1 VTALEAAGV
10 VAFVALIVAAF
21 VVVIGCGCASWTA
34 PSTGRPAPSGG
45 GAFRCRLQ
53 RWPDR
58 QAPLRAHQPRPG
70 AFSAH
75 SLRSGLATSAALGGA
90 QVLRL
95 ANHGRRQSLATVRDY
110 VRAGAAL
117 DERNPLRCTGL

>member
-53 RWPDR
+53 RWLIVKR
-58 QAPLRAHQPRPG
+58 HYERASLDPARSARTACARGWPR
-70 AFSAH
+70 
-75 SLRSGLATSAALGGA
+75 
-90 QVLRL
+90 
-95 ANHGRRQSLATVRDY
+95 RRPWAV
-110 VRAGAAL
+110 
-117 DERNPLRCTGL
+117 PRC